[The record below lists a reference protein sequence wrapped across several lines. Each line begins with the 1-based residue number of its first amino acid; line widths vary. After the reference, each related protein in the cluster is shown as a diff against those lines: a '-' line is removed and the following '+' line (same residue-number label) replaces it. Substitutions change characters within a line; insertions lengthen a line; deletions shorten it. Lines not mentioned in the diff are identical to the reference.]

1 MPHTVRNPRRLH
13 PPVWLA
19 LIALAIAPPF
29 APPLAAAER
38 APGDSEG
45 GVTSS
50 APQAGQATRL
60 REVLVTAD
68 RLPADSYAA
77 ARASVGGKSEV
88 ALRDIPQSVSV
99 LTRQRI
105 EDQNLIEA
113 TRALTWVTGLVD
125 GRSNESD
132 TPLISS
138 RGFRVDNVTIDGS
151 LAGATFWQV
160 PSDLSMYEQ
169 VEVLRGPTGLFNGS
183 GPTGSAGGAINLR
196 RKRPQADALT
206 RMEFAVGQWD
216 HYRVTLDA
224 GRPLSHQE
232 VLQAIDPPLDRVT
245 AYRVLDWLEEVGI
258 AHRVNAAD
266 RILRFSI
273 SPQPHSHA
281 HFQCE
286 RCGRVFC
293 LPDALPRL
301 PENLPAGFILHEVE
315 MTVKG
320 VCADCAR

>member
-1 MPHTVRNPRRLH
+1 M
-13 PPVWLA
+13 
-19 LIALAIAPPF
+19 
-29 APPLAAAER
+29 
-38 APGDSEG
+38 SG
-45 GVTSS
+45 G
-50 APQAGQATRL
+50 
-60 REVLVTAD
+60 
-68 RLPADSYAA
+68 
-77 ARASVGGKSEV
+77 ARV
-88 ALRDIPQSVSV
+88 
-99 LTRQRI
+99 
-105 EDQNLIEA
+105 LIEA
-113 TRALTWVTGLVD
+113 VHARAT
-125 GRSNESD
+125 
-132 TPLISS
+132 
-138 RGFRVDNVTIDGS
+138 
-151 LAGATFWQV
+151 LARIA
-160 PSDLSMYEQ
+160 
-169 VEVLRGPTGLFNGS
+169 VL
-183 GPTGSAGGAINLR
+183 
-196 RKRPQADALT
+196 DAL
-206 RMEFAVGQWD
+206 
-216 HYRVTLDA
+216 LDA